1 MTTLSTTTGKPITI
15 RRSTP
20 ADAAALAALFDGP
33 RAQAGTL
40 QMPYPSLAHW
50 EKRLTDPPADLIS
63 LVAEIDGRVIGSASL
78 QVYSARP
85 RRRHAGGIGMA
96 VDDAWQGQ
104 GVGTAL
110 MAALID
116 LADNWYNLRR
126 LELEVFCDNAAG
138 LALYRK
144 FGFEVEGTLRDYAFR
159 DGAYADT
166 YTMAR
171 LRPTVGS

>member
-1 MTTLSTTTGKPITI
+1 MSDTPTLII
-15 RRSTP
+15 RRSRP

-40 QMPYPSLAHW
+40 QMPYPSVEQW
-50 EKRLTDPPADLIS
+50 EKRLTDPPPDLVS
-63 LVAEIDGRVIGSASL
+63 LVAEVDGELVGSASL
-78 QVYSARP
+78 QVLTARP
-85 RRRHAGGIGMA
+85 RRRHAGTIGMA
-96 VDDAWQGQ
+96 VRDDWQGR

-110 MAALID
+110 MAALVD

-144 FGFEVEGTLRDYAFR
+144 FGFEVEGTLRDYAYR

-166 YTMAR
+166 YVMAR
-171 LRPTVGS
+171 LRPTAG